1 MYFFLILV
9 FSTTAWSALIHP
21 INQIKLNYIHVKFE
35 WDSITEDSDYSFE
48 LSNLSDFSNILISAN
63 TNETYIIDKNN
74 INWESSYFWRVKS
87 DNTEWMSGNFDTGES
102 SVTFQKDTTSI
113 EILEY
118 KPDIASNGLTIFG
131 SYYNNYSAAIDMYG
145 NEVWNS
151 GSVNSHVFFTLGK
164 NNSFL
169 GGKFLS
175 DYNNSLIGCEFSIE
189 NSLLWTEPMNLEII
203 ENEAFIQH
211 EIIKLPNGNYMGFIP
226 VIEKHPVPTYLNFP
240 EKNEPFSW
248 EDECFDPYIEFN
260 YDYKWKG
267 EKIVEWDK
275 ETGEIVWEWNVFDYF
290 NLKDFDYL
298 AGHWETACNTSAS
311 FDWIHFN
318 ALFFDESDNSLYV
331 SSRHLDRI
339 TKIDYATKN
348 IIWNMGIPW
357 LGDEVIVPD
366 TLFSGQHGLQVLSNG
381 NLVTLDNGIHSQY
394 ITKHITSP
402 VTRAIEIEVV
412 ENDGSFSAN
421 TVWSYTLPYDLYGA
435 LSGNAQKLN
444 NGNYLINTIGN
455 IDGAYS
461 VEVTSDGE
469 VAWKCR
475 YNLGEYATGPLYR
488 AMRIKGLYE
497 NESLNLEI
505 DNYKSPTTF
514 NLKSIYPNP
523 FNPIVNLEYEIEIPM
538 QIEFYILNLQGQ
550 EIDYLNFGYK
560 MPGTYYGLWDGSNF
574 SSGIYFVKLKGNQN
588 KNIQKMMLLK

>member
-1 MYFFLILV
+1 MKFILIIV
-9 FSTTAWSALIHP
+9 FNTFAWCGLIHP
-21 INQIKLNYIHVKFE
+21 INQIKLSYIHVKFE
-35 WDSITEDSDYSFE
+35 WEEALGDSDYQFE
-48 LSNLSDFSNILISAN
+48 LSKSSDFSNILISEN
-63 TNETYIIDKNN
+63 IDTPYFIDKNN
-74 INWESSYFWRVKS
+74 ISWESSYYWRVKS
-87 DNTEWMSGNFDTGES
+87 NNDDWKIGSFLTGQN
-102 SVTFQKDTTSI
+102 SVTFQNDTEPI

-131 SYYNNYSAAIDMYG
+131 SYYNNYSAAIDMNG
-145 NEVWNS
+145 SEVWNS

-164 NNSFL
+164 NNSLL
-169 GGKFLS
+169 GGKFLP
-175 DYNNSLIGCEFSIE
+175 DYNNSLIGCEFSI
-189 NSLLWTEPMNLEII
+189 NDSLLWTEPMNLEVV

-226 VIEKHPVPTYLNFP
+226 IVEEHPVPTYINFT

-248 EDECFDPYIEFN
+248 EDECQLYIEYNEN
-260 YDYKWKG
+260 YDWKG
-267 EKIVEWDK
+267 EKIVEWHKD
-275 ETGEIVWEWNVFDYF
+275 TGEIVWEWNVFDYF
-290 NLKDFDYL
+290 SLKDFDYL

-318 ALFFDESDNSLYV
+318 ALFFNESDNSLYV

-339 TKIDYATKN
+339 TKIDYTTKN
-348 IIWNMGIPW
+348 IIWNLGIPW
-357 LGDEVIVPD
+357 LGDEVLVPD
-366 TLFSGQHGLQVLSNG
+366 TLFSGQHGLQILSNG
-381 NLVTLDNGIHSQY
+381 NIVTLDNGIHSQY
-394 ITKHITSP
+394 TTSEITSP

-412 ENDGSFSAN
+412 ENDGNFSAN

-461 VEVTSDGE
+461 VEVTQDGE

-497 NESLNLEI
+497 YESLDLAINNYEI
-505 DNYKSPTTF
+505 PQSSH
-514 NLKSIYPNP
+514 LKSIYPNP
-523 FNPIVNLEYEIEIPM
+523 FNPIVNIEYEITVPM
-538 QIEFYILNLQGQ
+538 EIEFNIFNLNGQ
-550 EIDYLNFGYK
+550 KVDNINFGYR
-560 MPGTYYGLWDGSNF
+560 MPGIHLGLWDGS
-574 SSGIYFVKLKGNQN
+574 SYPSGIYFMRLGESKHTLT
-588 KNIQKMMLLK
+588 QKMILLK